1 MNQLAKAIEKVM
13 HASGSP
19 VLTVKD
25 VRTLDGLDAFNHLP
39 SARFI
44 LLTAVRSGVAARM
57 AALGENSPETQ
68 RLLQRFI
75 THTGFA
81 PDQAIPIFEAYACAI
96 GLQLKITPE
105 EKRLSLRELKERD
118 SIPHATAEDTGGN
131 EATEPAADYA
141 PVKAENQENCNNPNE
156 DENAKKAAK
165 EEFCND
171 PEYTRHLTVAE
182 KISLLN
188 SHLTIEHENEPVLGV
203 SIIEAE
209 VADISP
215 RGLRL
220 NAVLRRTTPM
230 SSASLNYALFDSDN
244 HLITAG
250 VGAMHTSTAPAI
262 HPLSFDIPSFM
273 LPDSSPIPAR
283 ILLFLS

>member
-1 MNQLAKAIEKVM
+1 MNQLAKAIKKVM

-25 VRTLDGLDAFNHLP
+25 VRTLDGLDAFHHLP

-57 AALGENSPETQ
+57 AALGETSPETQ
-68 RLLQRFI
+68 RLIERFF

-81 PDQAIPIFEAYACAI
+81 PEQAIPVLEAYACAI

-105 EKRLSLRELKERD
+105 EKRLSLKDLKERN
-118 SIPHATAEDTGGN
+118 SIHDRTAE
-131 EATEPAADYA
+131 EAGDEAAEPAADYA
-141 PVKAENQENCNNPNE
+141 PVKAENKENGNNTNE
-156 DENAKKAAK
+156 DEAAK
-165 EEFCND
+165 ETRSDNND
-171 PEYTRHLTVAE
+171 DTRHLTVAE
-182 KISLLN
+182 KIALLN

-203 SIIEAE
+203 SIMEAE

-215 RGLRL
+215 RGLRM

-250 VGAMHTSTAPAI
+250 VGAMHTPTAPAF
-262 HPLSFDIPSFM
+262 HPLSFEIPSFM
-273 LPDSSPIPAR
+273 LPESYPIPAR

>member
-25 VRTLDGLDAFNHLP
+25 VHTLDGLDAFNHLP

-81 PDQAIPIFEAYACAI
+81 SDQAIPVLEAYACAI

-105 EKRLSLRELKERD
+105 EKRLSLKDLKERN
-118 SIPHATAEDTGGN
+118 SIHDRTAE
-131 EATEPAADYA
+131 EAGDEAAEPAAYYA
-141 PVKAENQENCNNPNE
+141 PVKAENKENGNNTNE
-156 DENAKKAAK
+156 DEAAK
-165 EEFCND
+165 ETRSDNND
-171 PEYTRHLTVAE
+171 DTRHLTVAE
-182 KISLLN
+182 KIALLN

-203 SIIEAE
+203 SIMEAE

-215 RGLRL
+215 RGLRM

-250 VGAMHTSTAPAI
+250 VGAMHTPTAPAF
-262 HPLSFDIPSFM
+262 HPLSFEIPSFM
-273 LPDSSPIPAR
+273 LPESYPIPAL